1 MHLVVVITSPTISLW
16 YSLNCVCLTIFLLF
30 LFISISKMSLSFC
43 FLSQVKVLYVRNLML
58 ATTELRIEQVFSQ
71 YASVERVKKIR
82 DYAFVHFLTREG
94 ALKAMKILNGI
105 LLVVIELKDC
115 FLSLLTS
122 HITFSFSLFLSR
134 H

>member
-1 MHLVVVITSPTISLW
+1 M
-16 YSLNCVCLTIFLLF
+16 
-30 LFISISKMSLSFC
+30 
-43 FLSQVKVLYVRNLML
+43 YVRNLML

-105 LLVVIELKDC
+105 VVI
-115 FLSLLTS
+115 FILLG
-122 HITFSFSLFLSR
+122 
-134 H
+134 